1 MLFKGQYKVPFM
13 LYVDFENIL
22 KLVDKRYKEKM
33 NQWKLN
39 SRGKTA
45 YTEKNNT
52 HALAEWCAQNTF
64 AHEDIL
70 DLLEKFH
77 CKDSV

>member
-33 NQWKLN
+33 NQ
-39 SRGKTA
+39 
-45 YTEKNNT
+45 
-52 HALAEWCAQNTF
+52 
-64 AHEDIL
+64 
-70 DLLEKFH
+70 
-77 CKDSV
+77 